1 MAEDSSYLNTF
12 SFVCRFS
19 FLAIIELGI
28 SVVGAVWAFIMAV
41 VITAGVNVT
50 CKGYRDHFELDDHVP

>member
-1 MAEDSSYLNTF
+1 MAEDSSYLNSF

-28 SVVGAVWAFIMAV
+28 SVAGAVWAFIVAV

-50 CKGYRDHFELDDHVP
+50 CKGYRDYLGYDDHVP